1 MPLSNRLS
9 IFLTAVALPIVLT
22 WLECLPFM
30 TTVSTRIKPWLNSSI
45 VGTYHD
51 RPLPFLIGNA
61 PTVGQSLYI
70 AMMLI
75 LNIVFLTIG
84 YKTLRPEEEMQWYQT
99 HYQELMAYWMWR
111 TGALAFCQMPI
122 LFLFSTRNNVL
133 LWLTNW
139 SHSTYMLLHRWV
151 ARFFLLQTLLH
162 SILALVLYQSDGA
175 YATTVGTPLWDWGC
189 VGTVAAVIIV
199 LTSLLILRQRAYEL
213 FLITH
218 VVMAVIC
225 VVGCWYHVWYDDE
238 GEFGYATWLYATF
251 ALWFFDRIVRMTRI
265 LKTGIRRAKITDI
278 SSGVARVDIPGIRW
292 SAPGQ
297 CVYVYFPALNP
308 LRPWENHPFSMI
320 PTPVLS
326 GNNSGD
332 HSDDTG
338 SIEKNDTAKTSS
350 QAASGSNLYSNS
362 GVTLFV
368 KKRGS
373 MTAFLKAQERLLT
386 LVEGPYSTNPNR
398 AILQSDRLLLI
409 GGGIGITGLLP
420 YLPAHSN
427 VKLFYSVKTAD
438 EGLVSCLR
446 PLLDSTREKEISV
459 GKRLDIAALLR
470 YEAKVG
476 WSKVAVVACG
486 PASMCDD
493 VRAIVVRL
501 GKVRMGGCS
510 FELEVEAFSW

>member
-1 MPLSNRLS
+1 M
-9 IFLTAVALPIVLT
+9 TPI
-22 WLECLPFM
+22 LE
-30 TTVSTRIKPWLNSSI
+30 RIKPWLYRSI
-45 VGTYHD
+45 LGTYHNQ
-51 RPLPFLIGNA
+51 PLPFLIGNA

-70 AMMLI
+70 AVLLI
-75 LNIVFLTIG
+75 LNIVFLTVG
-84 YKTLRPEEEMQWYQT
+84 FETLWPQEEMQWYEN

-122 LFLFSTRNNVL
+122 LFLFSTRNNML

-139 SHSTYMLLHRWV
+139 SHSTFMLLHRWV

-162 SILALVLYQSDGA
+162 SILALVLYVKDGS
-175 YATTVGTPLWDWGC
+175 YATTLGTPLWIWGC
-189 VGTVAAVIIV
+189 VATVAAVIII
-199 LTSLLILRQRAYEL
+199 LTSFLVLRQRAYEL

-251 ALWFFDRIVRMTRI
+251 AVWFVDRVARVGRI
-265 LKTGIRRAKITDI
+265 LKTGIRRATVTDI

-292 SAPGQ
+292 LAPGQ
-297 CVYVYFPALNP
+297 CVYAYFPTLRA
-308 LRPWENHPFSMI
+308 LRPWESHPFSMI

-326 GNNSGD
+326 AYNEGN
-332 HSDDTG
+332 HSNAETG
-338 SIEKNDTAKTSS
+338 SIGKNHSAKIRTQATPSS
-350 QAASGSNLYSNS
+350 SVYSNS

-373 MTAFLKAQERLLT
+373 MTSFLKTQERLLT
-386 LVEGPYSTNPNR
+386 LVEGPYPTTPNR
-398 AILQSDRLLLI
+398 SILRSDRLILI

-420 YLPAHSN
+420 YLRAHPN

-438 EGLVSCLR
+438 EGIVTCLR
-446 PLLDSTREKEISV
+446 PLLDGTREKEISV
-459 GKRLDIAALLR
+459 GKRLDIAALLQD
-470 YEAKVG
+470 EANIG

-486 PASMCDD
+486 PAGMCDD
-493 VRAIVVRL
+493 ARAIVARL
-501 GKVRMGGCS
+501 GRARTGGCS
-510 FELEVEAFSW
+510 FELEVDAFSW